1 MYERD
6 IEDIIHKVNILEHAY
21 DKIRIVDPTRKTVF
35 NLTDNGSES
44 LPGNCYDFWN
54 KGQICSNC
62 ISMKAYQE
70 KDTFIKLEYSESD
83 VYMVTAIP
91 IELTDRTVVLEFLK
105 NATHNIIVVGMDG
118 ENGGDDFH
126 AMIDTLN
133 ELAIKDSLTGIY
145 NRRYIN
151 EKLPLDLINASL
163 SDYSISIIMVD
174 IDLFK
179 KVNDTYGHLIG
190 DCVLKGLANTLKQCL
205 KRENDWVARYG
216 GEEFLI
222 CLPGAPLSFAEKLA
236 EKIRRKIENAPIN
249 CGELTVSITASF
261 GVASVTPKHGTT
273 VEELIENAD
282 KKLYDA
288 KRNGRNRV
296 EV

>member
-6 IEDIIHKVNILEHAY
+6 IEEIIHKVSILEHAY
-21 DKIRIVDPTRKTVF
+21 DKIRIVDPTNNTVI
-35 NLTDNGSES
+35 NLADNRSED
-44 LPGNCYDFWN
+44 LPENCYDFWKKN
-54 KGQICSNC
+54 QTCNNC
-62 ISMKAYQE
+62 ISMKAYRE
-70 KDTFIKLEYSESD
+70 KDTFIKLEYSEND

-91 IELTDRTVVLEFLK
+91 IELSDRTVVLELLK
-105 NATHNIIVVGMDG
+105 NATHNIIVGMNG
-118 ENGGDDFH
+118 ENAANDFH
-126 AMIDTLN
+126 AMLDTLK

-151 EKLPLDLINASL
+151 EKLPLDLINARL

-174 IDLFK
+174 IDFFK

-190 DCVLKGLANTLKQCL
+190 DCVLKGFANTLKRCL
-205 KRENDWVARYG
+205 MRENDWVARYG

-222 CLPGAPLSFAEKLA
+222 CLPGAPLSFAAKLA
-236 EKIRRKIENAPIN
+236 ENVRRKIESTTND
-249 CGELTVSITASF
+249 CGDVKISVTASF
-261 GVASVTPKHGTT
+261 GVASITPKCVTT
-273 VEELIENAD
+273 MDELIENAD
-282 KKLYDA
+282 KKLYEA

>member
-21 DKIRIVDPTRKTVF
+21 DKIRIVDPTKKTVI
-35 NLTDNGSES
+35 NLTDNGAVS
-44 LPGNCYDFWN
+44 LPENCYDFWSTGKMCN
-54 KGQICSNC
+54 NC
-62 ISMKAYQE
+62 IAMKAYRH
-70 KDTFIKLEYSESD
+70 KDTFIKLEYSLNE

-91 IELTDRTVVLEFLK
+91 IELEDRTVVLELLK
-105 NATHNIIVVGMDG
+105 NATHNIIVGMDG
-118 ENGGDDFH
+118 ENSGDDFH
-126 AMIDTLN
+126 AVMDTLN
-133 ELAIKDSLTGIY
+133 DLAIKDSLTGIY

-151 EKLPLDLINASL
+151 EKLPLDLINANL

-174 IDLFK
+174 IDFFK

-190 DCVLKGLANTLKQCL
+190 DCVLKGFAATLKRSL

-222 CLPGAPLSFAEKLA
+222 CLPGAPINFAKDLA
-236 EKIRRKIENAPIN
+236 ENVRKKIENTPMD
-249 CGELTVSITASF
+249 CGELKISITASF
-261 GVASVTPKHGTT
+261 GVASVTPKLGTT
-273 VEELIENAD
+273 VNDLIESAD
-282 KKLYDA
+282 KKLYEA

-296 EV
+296 EA